1 MSDERSTEE
10 LIAEFLKNGGEIIK
24 LRYASENDQKKAAR
38 KWHHRSKALC
48 GNERSKELLEKE
60 DSKEEMM
67 IFSKTDRWRE
77 R

>member
-38 KWHHRSKALC
+38 KWHHKNKALC
-48 GNERSKELLEKE
+48 GNARSKEMLEKE
-60 DSKEEMM
+60 DNKEEMM

-77 R
+77 